1 MTERDIAIRVMML
14 PKDTNPMGTVFGGVI
29 LSYLDL
35 AGGFEANKHTRHRVV
50 TKAMR
55 EVEFVA
61 PVHLGDTV
69 TFYTRTARKGRTS
82 VTVDVEVDAERSGP
96 GGNREVVRVT
106 SATIVYVAI
115 DQHGRSVPLDGDSAA
130 G

>member
-1 MTERDIAIRVMML
+1 
-14 PKDTNPMGTVFGGVI
+14 
-29 LSYLDL
+29 
-35 AGGFEANKHTRHRVV
+35 
-50 TKAMR
+50 MR
-55 EVEFVA
+55 EVDFVA

-69 TFYTRTARKGRTS
+69 TFYTRTARKGKRS

-115 DQHGRSVPLDGDSAA
+115 DQEGRSAPLDGFGTS